1 MTKPDEKISRAEQK
15 AVQLLKQF
23 EGFRAKPYLC
33 PGGYLTIGYGHRI
46 FSDDWGPI
54 SQERA
59 EQILEADVSR
69 FSAALVRVL
78 GDKID
83 GLSSNQIAALIS
95 FVFNIGISAFKKST
109 LLKKLFEGAPATEV
123 ADEMKRWVYASGK
136 ILPGLVERRRIEAE
150 LFLSDE
156 KEKNEGEEKNEL

>member
-1 MTKPDEKISRAEQK
+1 MTKSYEKVAQAEK
-15 AVQLLKQF
+15 TAIQLLKQF
-23 EGFRAKPYLC
+23 EGFRSSPYLC
-33 PGGYLTIGYGHRI
+33 PGGYMTIGYGHRI
-46 FSDDWGPI
+46 FSIDWDSI
-54 SQERA
+54 SPERA
-59 EQILEADVSR
+59 EQILEADVWR

-83 GLSSNQIAALIS
+83 ELSSNQIAALIS

-109 LLKKLFEGAPATEV
+109 LLKKLFEGAPAEEI
-123 ADEMKRWVYASGK
+123 ANEMKRWVYSNGK